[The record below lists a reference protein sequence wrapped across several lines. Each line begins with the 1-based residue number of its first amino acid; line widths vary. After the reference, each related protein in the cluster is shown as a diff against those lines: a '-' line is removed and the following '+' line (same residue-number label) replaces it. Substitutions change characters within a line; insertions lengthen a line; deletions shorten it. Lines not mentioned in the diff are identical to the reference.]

1 MSSLGHE
8 NNTISLQELCKE
20 PLLAIPPHYIQLDHQ
35 ESFSSPSHLMP
46 AIPIVDMASMTVGQA
61 KDFELQ
67 KLHSSCKEWG
77 VFQVVNHG
85 VSSSVVEKLKYEI
98 EEFYKLPLEEKMR
111 YKLRPGDVEG
121 YGQTIA
127 NLKDQKIDWA
137 DRFLMVINPIH
148 KRNPHLLSEL
158 PSSLREAMEAYFKES
173 QKLAMVL
180 FKLIGQALEIDK
192 REMEDM
198 FEDGLQLVRM
208 TYYPPCPQPE
218 LVVGLRPHSDAGG
231 LTILLQ
237 VNGVQGLQV
246 KKNGVWIP
254 VNILPDAFVV
264 HIGDAMEIFS
274 NGIYKSIVH
283 RATVNSVKERISI
296 GMFFNPKL
304 EMEIGPAT
312 SLINEKNPPQYKRMP
327 MEQYVKDFFS
337 RKLRS
342 KTIVDQMRIKGEQPN
357 TE

>member
-1 MSSLGHE
+1 
-8 NNTISLQELCKE
+8 
-20 PLLAIPPHYIQLDHQ
+20 
-35 ESFSSPSHLMP
+35 
-46 AIPIVDMASMTVGQA
+46 
-61 KDFELQ
+61 
-67 KLHSSCKEWG
+67 
-77 VFQVVNHG
+77 
-85 VSSSVVEKLKYEI
+85 
-98 EEFYKLPLEEKMR
+98 
-111 YKLRPGDVEG
+111 
-121 YGQTIA
+121 
-127 NLKDQKIDWA
+127 
-137 DRFLMVINPIH
+137 
-148 KRNPHLLSEL
+148 
-158 PSSLREAMEAYFKES
+158 MEAYFKET

-180 FKLIGQALEIDK
+180 LKLIGQALEIDK
-192 REMEDM
+192 REMEEM
-198 FEDGLQLVRM
+198 FEEGLQLVRM

-237 VNGVQGLQV
+237 VNGEQGLQV